1 MMSQANM
8 VVPPGP
14 RRAPL
19 VGLYG
24 NILPFLRNPVTYMQE
39 LHHRYGDIASLSEGT
54 SDYVFTF
61 APGYNQQILG
71 NPALFFNADA
81 DSSPIRVP
89 KRATFSRI
97 LAGALNQMNGPRH
110 KQQRRLMMPAFHK
123 QRIEAYRDDIVAMA
137 EQYLAA
143 WQFGQQLEML
153 AEMRQLTL
161 NIAVKT
167 LIGLD
172 PNQGGGYLS
181 RQLERWQQLFFS
193 TLTILLPVNLPG
205 LPYHGLLKGAEALIA
220 EIQQII
226 ARKRARGIDDGDV
239 LSILLQAHDE
249 EDGSRLTDEELIG
262 QTITL
267 FIAGHETTASA
278 LTWTL
283 FLLAQHPQVLAA
295 LLAELDSKLE
305 GRAPAMDQINDLPL
319 LDGVI
324 KESMRLLPPFIWQMR
339 FSQAPCELGPYALP
353 QGAAVIVSSIVTHH
367 RSDLYPQPDKFW
379 PERWLTINPTAYEYF
394 PFSAG
399 PRMCLGAT
407 FAMLELKIVLAII
420 LQRYRLSLPP
430 QVTLDRTGLI
440 FSVPKGGLPMQVN
453 PPD

>member
-1 MMSQANM
+1 
-8 VVPPGP
+8 
-14 RRAPL
+14 
-19 VGLYG
+19 
-24 NILPFLRNPVTYMQE
+24 
-39 LHHRYGDIASLSEGT
+39 
-54 SDYVFTF
+54 
-61 APGYNQQILG
+61 
-71 NPALFFNADA
+71 
-81 DSSPIRVP
+81 
-89 KRATFSRI
+89 
-97 LAGALNQMNGPRH
+97 MNGPRH

-137 EQYLAA
+137 EQHLAA
-143 WQFGQQLEML
+143 WQFGQQLQML

-181 RQLERWQQLFFS
+181 RQLERWQQLLFS

-205 LPYHGLLKGAEALIA
+205 LPYHALLKGAEALVA

-226 ARKRARGIDDGDV
+226 ARKRASGIDDGDV
-239 LSILLQAHDE
+239 LSMLLRAHDE
-249 EDGSRLTDEELIG
+249 EDGSCLSDEELIG

-283 FLLAQHPQVLAA
+283 FLLAQHPQVLDA
-295 LLAELDSKLE
+295 LLAELDGKLA
-305 GRAPAMDQINDLPL
+305 GRPLAMDQINDLPL
-319 LDGVI
+319 LEGVI

-367 RSDLYPQPDKFW
+367 RPDLYPQPDKFW
-379 PERWLTINPTAYEYF
+379 PERWLSINPSAYEYF

-430 QVTLDRTGLI
+430 QITLDRTGLI

-453 PPD
+453 PPDRHFVKSEVRGNIRTLVDLHS